1 VKIFGVTIFG
11 NKIGLIETKC
21 RNVYVTEA
29 KDPYIAFEVAELLNL
44 AFTDPKKFE
53 KKAKKINDIKYD
65 GA

>member
-1 VKIFGVTIFG
+1 M
-11 NKIGLIETKC
+11 
-21 RNVYVTEA
+21 YVTETIFWDETDFQDEIDWA